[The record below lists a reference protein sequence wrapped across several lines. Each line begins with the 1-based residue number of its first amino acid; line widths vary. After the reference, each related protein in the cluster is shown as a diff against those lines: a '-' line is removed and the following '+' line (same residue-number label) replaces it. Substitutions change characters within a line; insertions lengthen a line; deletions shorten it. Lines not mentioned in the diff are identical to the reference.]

1 MPAIVAFCYD
11 RPVKAVSAVLAL
23 LLCLA
28 ALPAAA
34 QVPAQ
39 TLTLD
44 PSTGS
49 LRVFLYKD
57 GPLAAL
63 GHDHV
68 LSAPEFSG
76 QIEYSSGSAQL
87 MLTIDALQLII
98 DTTPVREAEGLVPL
112 KDSDVAKIAA
122 GMRSAKGLDVVR
134 YPKITFRSDSIDPVA
149 GEKDLWEVMG
159 RFSLH
164 GATQTIDFP
173 VTMTDGPGGKWFTGY
188 VRLRPS
194 EYGVKPYSVFG
205 GAIRLKDEAVVR
217 FTLLGVVR

>member
-1 MPAIVAFCYD
+1 M
-11 RPVKAVSAVLAL
+11 KAVLAL
-23 LLCLA
+23 LLVLA

-49 LRVFLYKD
+49 LRVLLYKD
-57 GPLAAL
+57 GPMAVL

-68 LSAPEFSG
+68 LQAPAFSG
-76 QIEYSSGSAQL
+76 QIELSSGSAQL
-87 MLTIDALQLII
+87 MLTIDALKLII
-98 DTTPVREAEGLVPL
+98 DTAPAREAEGWQPL
-112 KDSDVAKIAA
+112 KDSDLAKITA
-122 GMRSAKGLDVVR
+122 GMRGAKGLDVVR
-134 YPKITFRSDSIDPVA
+134 HPQITFRSDSIEPVA
-149 GEKDLWEVMG
+149 GEKDLWEVTG

-205 GAIRLKDEAVVR
+205 GAIRLKDEALVR
-217 FTLLGVVR
+217 FTLLGRL